1 MINRE
6 DMLEL
11 TRRMTPAR
19 TSFTRIAGCYVD
31 ADGDFEGSFNINFLK
46 LSPSEKTKNLAIAK
60 TIPFAETNRK
70 LKKYEIQPENQKAG
84 SMWQL
89 LMALRDC
96 ELKND
101 ALMDTLYDIIME
113 NIRITTPYAIYVFH
127 DNYDIPAK
135 ATDKERLG
143 ESEEMFPYLSCAIC
157 PLVGEY
163 EPGSPTS
170 GFLFPAFDERTTNLY
185 NALYY
190 SRDIGENHPE
200 LIDALFRTPPP
211 MPAAVQK
218 ETFES
223 LLGETL
229 AEDCSY
235 HVVQAVHSQLRDMI
249 EEHKAS
255 KEEQPLLLSK
265 GEVRSVLSSCGV
277 AAPHVD
283 AFEAQYDQAFG
294 PEAGLS
300 PRNLV
305 DPKQLEVRT
314 PDVTI
319 HVNPERSD
327 LVETR
332 MIEGTRYILIR
343 ANEGVEVNGVSI
355 QIS

>member
-31 ADGDFEGSFNINFLK
+31 ADGDFDGSFNINFLK

-60 TIPFAETNRK
+60 TIPFAETNTK

-143 ESEEMFPYLSCAIC
+143 ESEEMFSYLICATYC
-157 PLVGEY
+157 
-163 EPGSPTS
+163 T
-170 GFLFPAFDERTTNLY
+170 AKTR
-185 NALYY
+185 Y
-190 SRDIGENHPE
+190 S
-200 LIDALFRTPPP
+200 
-211 MPAAVQK
+211 QK
-218 ETFES
+218 ECDAVVTPLEGGCAHVE
-223 LLGETL
+223 LLTPQRAVTAG
-229 AEDCSY
+229 
-235 HVVQAVHSQLRDMI
+235 QAVVFYDGEEVLGGGTI
-249 EEHKAS
+249 EKA
-255 KEEQPLLLSK
+255 L
-265 GEVRSVLSSCGV
+265 
-277 AAPHVD
+277 
-283 AFEAQYDQAFG
+283 
-294 PEAGLS
+294 
-300 PRNLV
+300 
-305 DPKQLEVRT
+305 
-314 PDVTI
+314 
-319 HVNPERSD
+319 
-327 LVETR
+327 
-332 MIEGTRYILIR
+332 
-343 ANEGVEVNGVSI
+343 
-355 QIS
+355 